1 MTEQNSCQQHFSSEQ
16 PEHLPDSADPSEQA
30 QTPIIPEIVDDSVRR
45 VRIYTP
51 AVKPIVT
58 YALMVLTI
66 AVYMFQTISKQT
78 TGTDL
83 GIAFGAK
90 YGPLIA
96 AGQFWRLITPILLHG
111 SLMHIAFNMYAL
123 MVVGRDLE
131 PAWGHFNFLIYYL
144 ITGFGGNV
152 FSTIF
157 SPNSISVGASTS
169 LFGLIAAQ
177 GALIYRNRKFFRNYR
192 NAISNILFIIL
203 FNLTIGM
210 RSGIDNW
217 GHLGGLVSGAMLAFL
232 STPLMDV
239 TFNPAK
245 ARYELTDTVPQ
256 SKRNIA
262 FLLVFGFFAALII
275 AFLSRA
281 RFTRL

>member
-1 MTEQNSCQQHFSSEQ
+1 MTEQAPYQQDFNADQ
-16 PEHLPDSADPSEQA
+16 PETLPGSADPSEHA
-30 QTPIIPEIVDDSVRR
+30 QTPIVPEIVDDGVRR
-45 VRIYTP
+45 VRIHSRG
-51 AVKPIVT
+51 VKPIVT
-58 YALMVLTI
+58 YALLALTI
-66 AVYMFQTISKQT
+66 AVYMFQMISKQT

-96 AGQFWRLITPILLHG
+96 AGQLWRLITPILLHG

-123 MVVGRDLE
+123 MILGRDLE
-131 PAWGHFNFLIYYL
+131 SAWGHFNFLIYYL

-157 SPNSISVGASTS
+157 SPNTISVGASTS

-192 NAISNILFIIL
+192 SAISNILFIII

-217 GHLGGLVSGAMLAFL
+217 GHLGGLVSGAMLAL
-232 STPLMDV
+232 LATPMMDIS
-239 TFNPAK
+239 FNPK
-245 ARYELTDTVPQ
+245 NARYELTDTVLQ
-256 SKRNIA
+256 SRRNIA

-281 RFTRL
+281 G